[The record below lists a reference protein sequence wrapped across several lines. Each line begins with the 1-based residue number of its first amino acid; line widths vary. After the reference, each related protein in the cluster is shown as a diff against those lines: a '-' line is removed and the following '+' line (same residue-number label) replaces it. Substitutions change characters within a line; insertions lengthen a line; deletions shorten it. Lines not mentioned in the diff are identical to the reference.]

1 MLGGK
6 PGSCNHFSFL
16 YFCSVSQVLDTG
28 VALEEGVM
36 RYFLPHFHTVNHSL
50 FLTVL
55 PHPNSKECR
64 PICLPK
70 RNKRAA
76 LKGRAGQDH
85 TFKITSNAAGLV
97 APKTLP
103 TPLGTVESEAASS
116 IRML

>member
-1 MLGGK
+1 
-6 PGSCNHFSFL
+6 
-16 YFCSVSQVLDTG
+16 
-28 VALEEGVM
+28 M

-64 PICLPK
+64 PFCLPK

-85 TFKITSNAAGLV
+85 TFKITSYAAGLV

-103 TPLGTVESEAASS
+103 SPLGTVESQAASS
-116 IRML
+116 IRMLYVSSLHVPGSSVAASEG